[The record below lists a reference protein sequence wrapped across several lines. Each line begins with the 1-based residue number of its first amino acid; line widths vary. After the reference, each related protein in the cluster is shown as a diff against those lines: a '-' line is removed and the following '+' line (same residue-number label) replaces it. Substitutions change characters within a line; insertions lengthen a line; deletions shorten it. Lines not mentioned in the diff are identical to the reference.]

1 MRKKLLR
8 ISYCVFIIPFFII
21 NFNNLC
27 AQENYKQ
34 SSQEIIKLINESQN
48 FYSIDDEIVNGFV
61 YPVPNSKIQG
71 DPYLRDQWTDATV
84 FVNNKEYTNLLVKY
98 DLIIDRVIL
107 KAEIENGFQ
116 RLVELNN
123 FQIDSFLV
131 GNSLFVNSQCILND
145 ENNQTYYEQIFKGEY
160 SLYKDYKK
168 IFIKEYNLNPYGKY
182 SDLSFKILLFNKNKL
197 ININKSSAF
206 IKCFKKEKQ
215 SDIKSYLKKNKIKF
229 KDASPKELKQ
239 LMEFCTTIIS
249 N

>member
-8 ISYCVFIIPFFII
+8 ISKHVFIIPFFII
-21 NFNNLC
+21 SFNNLC

-48 FYSIDDEIVNGFV
+48 VYSLDDEIINGFV

-71 DPYLRDQWTDATV
+71 DPYLRDQWTEASLY
-84 FVNNKEYTNLLVKY
+84 VNNKEYTNLLIKY
-98 DLIIDRVIL
+98 DLIIDHVIL

-131 GNSLFVNSQCILND
+131 GNSIFVNTRCILND
-145 ENNQTYYEQIFKGEY
+145 ENNQTYYEQIFKGKY
-160 SLYKDYKK
+160 SLYKNYKK
-168 IFIKEYNLNPYGKY
+168 GFIKEYNITPYGKY
-182 SDLSFKILLFNKNKL
+182 SDLRFQILLFNNNKF

-206 IKCFKKEKQ
+206 IKCFEKEKQ
-215 SDIKSYLKKNKIKF
+215 NDIKSYLKKNNIKF